1 MAKRIYIGAGGTA
14 RRVKKAYI
22 GMGGVA
28 RRIKKAYIGVGGVA
42 RPIYSTELEYWGEA
56 AALGSSGVCGVT
68 ATANSKYALF
78 AGGGI
83 QYTYKK
89 VSSVTSYTTSLT
101 KTMAPALDNTYD
113 SPMTAVSLD
122 KVSLFAER
130 AGNGRYDS
138 TGIISAYDLSLTK
151 SSPAKQNENNTRY
164 GMCGVRI
171 GNYAAFVSGGIR
183 GRVNV
188 EGVTTIDT
196 YDESLT
202 YSVKSPCYGRTHHTG
217 AFNGTHAIIAG
228 GVIYWD
234 NTGFNAWGTDEVEAL
249 DTSFTRTIL
258 DSLSEKRGEMGT
270 ARVGNYVLFMGGTNV
285 SGESTQTGYNDVIL
299 DTVDAYNSSLT
310 RTTAP
315 ALSNKYNAAGFV
327 TGLHN
332 KYALAAPDKKDTNVD
347 VYDSA
352 LTKTTPFKLPNYGA
366 AATTIEDYALFAG
379 GISSKTAL
387 YTSAVSVVS
396 YTP

>member
-1 MAKRIYIGAGGTA
+1 MAKRIYIGVGGTA

-130 AGNGRYDS
+130 AGNGSYDS

-234 NTGFNAWGTDEVEAL
+234 NTGFNAWGTDEVEAF

-258 DSLSEKRGEMGT
+258 DSLSEKRGEMGA

-285 SGESTQTGYNDVIL
+285 RGESTQTGYNDVIL
-299 DTVDAYNSSLT
+299 DTVDAYDSSLT

-379 GISSKTAL
+379 GISSKTDL

>member
-78 AGGGI
+78 AGGFI

-101 KTMAPALDNTYD
+101 KTMAPALDNTSD

-130 AGNGRYDS
+130 ADNGIYDS

-151 SSPAKQNENNTRY
+151 SSPAKQNVNNTRE

-183 GRVNV
+183 GRVNL

-202 YSVKSPCYGRTHHTG
+202 YSVKSPCYGRAYHSA
-217 AFNGTHAIIAG
+217 AFNGTHTIIAG
-228 GVIYWD
+228 GNEFWD
-234 NTGFNAWGTDEVEAL
+234 STGFNEWALNSAEAF
-249 DTSFTRTIL
+249 DASFTRTII
-258 DSLSEKRGEMGT
+258 DSLSVKRAHMG
-270 ARVGNYVLFMGGTNV
+270 AVSVGKYILFMGGTDRN
-285 SGESTQTGYNDVIL
+285 GKSTQAGYDSVTY
-299 DTVDAYNSSLT
+299 DTVDAYDSSLT

-352 LTKTTPFKLPNYGA
+352 LTKTTPFKLPNYRA

-379 GISSKTAL
+379 GISSKTDL

>member
-78 AGGGI
+78 AGGFI
-83 QYTYKK
+83 QYTYKE

-101 KTMAPALDNTYD
+101 KTMAPALDNNSD
-113 SPMTAVSLD
+113 NPMTAVSLD
-122 KVSLFAER
+122 KMSLFAER
-130 AGNGRYDS
+130 AGNVSYAS

-234 NTGFNAWGTDEVEAL
+234 NTGFNEWGTDEVEAF

-258 DSLSEKRGEMGT
+258 DSLSEKRGEMGA

-285 SGESTQTGYNDVIL
+285 NGESTQTGYNDVIL
-299 DTVDAYNSSLT
+299 DTVDAYDLSLT

-315 ALSNKYNAAGFV
+315 ALSNKYNAAGHV

-332 KYALAAPDKKDTNVD
+332 TYILASPDKKDTNVD

-379 GISSKTAL
+379 GISSKTDL